1 MSKMSQ
7 LHAEL
12 SEQAYELGFE
22 SLGEAE
28 QAGYGV
34 DWENAKLIKVEDEQ
48 EKAHEAWLKERE
60 EVVADLERLITAY
73 AGAEAVIK
81 PVRKAINF
89 IMKGEM

>member
-34 DWENAKLIKVEDEQ
+34 DWEKHKILSP
-48 EKAHEAWLKERE
+48 E
-60 EVVADLERLITAY
+60 EVLER
-73 AGAEAVIK
+73 GK
-81 PVRKAINF
+81 K
-89 IMKGEM
+89 